1 MLTKE
6 QKQELVQKVGSSK
19 NDTGSAAV
27 QIAMLGK
34 RIEQVALHLKTFPK
48 DTHSRQG
55 LLKLVGKKRRLT
67 SYLKRADRARHDVV
81 IEAIK

>member
-6 QKQELVQKVGSSK
+6 QKQKLVEKVGSSK
-19 NDTGSAAV
+19 NDTGSAGV

-34 RIEQVALHLKTFPK
+34 RIEQIALHLKTFPK
-48 DTHSRQG
+48 DIHSRYG

-67 SYLKRADRARHDVV
+67 AYLKKVDKARHDVV